1 MPKVTVDSTEIDVFT
16 DATVLHAFEHVGK
29 D

>member
-1 MPKVTVDSTEIDVFT
+1 MPKVTIDGTEIDVFT